1 MKVYIVE
8 DDWGVRDALVE
19 LVSGLGYSVE
29 AYGEAESFIKAGLPG
44 SGDLVLVDLALPG
57 VRGEELL
64 QQLRRLASPPRMV
77 AISGQPKAEIESA
90 VPKFAAVRG
99 RSRRPFFPVNTK
111 RLASVYVC
119 SRSLQSGLTG
129 GEPGGEA
136 NVKAAS

>member
-90 VPKFAAVRG
+90 LRRLPGIALSASRLLPRPSRPSSDLCSFPD
-99 RSRRPFFPVNTK
+99 RSHTSGHRP
-111 RLASVYVC
+111 
-119 SRSLQSGLTG
+119 
-129 GEPGGEA
+129 
-136 NVKAAS
+136 